1 MDVREKLVGLIEQS
15 GACFECF
22 HVGDYEQKQIEKIAN
37 HLIAN
42 GVTVQKWVSVKDRLP
57 EDGEIVLVCGSR
69 GGVYTAVLN
78 KPGQYKGWHK
88 LNSKSHYCDPTHWMP
103 LPQPPKGE

>member
-1 MDVREKLVGLIEQS
+1 MDVREKLVELLCKMISPTVTVGEQ
-15 GACFECF
+15 ADF
-22 HVGDYEQKQIEKIAN
+22 
-37 HLIAN
+37 LIAQ